1 MQVGPRRFLMHAA
14 MQMVSLAVGRALALD
29 SCSFCFHAKSRYTG
43 WDFGQRRLGA
53 LDGGYH

>member
-1 MQVGPRRFLMHAA
+1 MHAA